1 MFEYKLH
8 IIYNLNKKII
18 NVILILMLISASYS
32 EYEDITISPIYPN
45 DKYNNKIILKLLQ
58 AEGIKRDR
66 NLDYTVAAYDSDYN
80 IIGTGSCFGN
90 TLRCLAISHEH
101 RGEGLTNKILSHL
114 IQYQFERGNFHL
126 FIYTK
131 YTTYHL
137 FKTLG
142 FYEIVNIKDQIVFM
156 ENKKTGFS
164 DYLNSLKNT
173 KPKDNTNYKKIASIV
188 MNANPFTLG
197 HLYLIEKASQ
207 ENDLV
212 HLFIVSEDKSIV
224 PFDIRKKLIMEG
236 TKHLKNIIY
245 HDTGYY
251 IISSATFPSYFQK
264 DEKDVIES
272 HANLDIEIFI
282 KIAKVLDIN
291 VRYVGEEPTSLVTG
305 IYNQIKKKKLN
316 ENGIKCEIIDRKK
329 NNEEIISA
337 SEVRKAIKEGRF
349 DDMKNMVPECTYKF
363 FTSNEGK
370 NIVEKIKHT
379 EDIKHY

>member
-8 IIYNLNKKII
+8 NL
-18 NVILILMLISASYS
+18 ILILMLISASYS

-173 KPKDNTNYKKIASIV
+173 KPKDSTNYKKIASIV

-305 IYNQIKKKKLN
+305 IYNQIMKKKLN

-379 EDIKHY
+379 EDIRHY

>member
-8 IIYNLNKKII
+8 NL
-18 NVILILMLISASYS
+18 ILILMLISASYS

-156 ENKKTGFS
+156 ENKKTGFR
-164 DYLNSLKNT
+164 DYLNSLKHT

-305 IYNQIKKKKLN
+305 IYNQIMKKKLN